1 MRWKTLLLLLLLSA
15 VTLLSQ
21 STAVQAKELT
31 ADGDPAPDTDGLE
44 DGGSIDTAVDS
55 DHDQPAAAETDIEQE
70 DEQENEEDPSEG
82 DAAGD
87 QDGQDQIDV
96 ETDGEAGAGEAK
108 KGRYYMYDDFMSGLD
123 LADNNYN
130 WEDPMNRVQP
140 KEPPSHSIAGGYT
153 INPTRLAQI
162 RRNFLYPFYDRGGPE
177 DTGDLQRDIHASMPQ
192 VHKNFNF
199 QLPFFG
205 FRFNYTRV
213 SMNGFLEFS
222 DPPEHYTYPLSFPI
236 KDWPR
241 RNDPSFIGIFFSK
254 CRIGRIYQTDFDQ
267 RSPGVYFRM
276 ERDLMTR
283 TDRPGVEMRERVM
296 WDIRE
301 GVVGSDTFVPKH
313 VIITTWKNMSF
324 AGGIDNSLF
333 RTNSFQMVL
342 ATDEVYTYAI
352 FNYAEI
358 NWSSHTEAGG
368 DTTGGEG
375 GVPAYIGFNAGN
387 GTQAYEYKPYS
398 QASVLRDLTGR
409 GWANGFPGRHIFRID
424 ERIMLGTC
432 NKDIDASHLPLVFAP
447 ESGNMLGGTVVNITG
462 PCFTREDRVACRFD
476 TEEVVGTVVD
486 TNRAICI
493 QPFLKA
499 QGYIRFEI
507 SIGTDRFK
515 WRGRYFVETPATAT
529 DRIFFETD
537 DVHRRA
543 PSEIRIT
550 WNRFNLTTNLNANV
564 QISLWGYRE
573 ATIRPEL
580 EFIDML
586 ETQLTNTGVYTIVP
600 ANYRNRDNTRTVDMQ
615 FGFIQ
620 INLTNP
626 EQYNNLRIS
635 PVLWSKPIPLGW
647 YFGPQWQRIHGR
659 NWPRALCE
667 NWLRTDRFLRNFAH
681 ELPICP
687 CTLEHALL
695 DKGRFLPDPDCD
707 RDANPTCLQHRGA
720 IHCVR
725 SGQPTVQGSEQQ
737 CCYDRNG
744 LLMLSYDQM
753 WGSRPRR
760 NHNIGQIPW
769 NEANKVPTL
778 STWFH
783 DVRPYYSCCMWQDEQ
798 AVGCETFRFER
809 RPSQDCIAYQ
819 PPGVAGIFG
828 DPHVV
833 TFDGLQ
839 YTFNGMGEF
848 VLLRGNNGR
857 ERIDVQGRFEQV
869 ARNLHGPVMATQLT
883 SVVARGNTS
892 TIIEVRLR
900 PREAQWRYR
909 LDVFADQRR
918 IYFDRQS
925 LKFQHFHGVT
935 VYTPTYILNQSEVVI
950 MFSSGV
956 GVEVVE
962 NNGFMT
968 ARVYTPWSFINKTR
982 GLFGNWS
989 WDMADDLTTPGGAII
1004 TPNVNNF
1011 QNVHEQFGMFWMLS
1025 DREVEGVGQALFTR
1039 EFGRTSSYFA
1049 NASFVPNFIREPS
1062 LFLPP
1067 NRTQD
1072 VQRAEELCGESYQCR
1087 FDYGMSLSREMA
1099 HFTKNYHASI
1109 VNIQTVNDKRVI
1121 SCGILETPRF
1131 GRKSNFLFTPGA
1143 RVSFECNE
1151 GFFLIGD
1158 SRRVCME
1165 NGQWDVP
1172 EYGYTECLRGVFY
1185 SRRTAWIA
1193 IGIVIAV
1200 IIPLMLCIVCGV
1212 YCLRKRK
1219 RKEDPDWR
1227 LPLPSRSG
1235 SRATL
1240 RKGEDNSSEYD
1251 ENTIRKTNLYDGSYR
1266 THEPLEGKPDVQ
1278 FPSKKMDL
1286 DEEDLTSSEG
1296 GRRSQ
1301 RLQQQQQ
1308 QQAGLFSE
1316 GDEDGDDDDGK
1327 GYPPP
1332 PPPVTGVGQQQQQQQ
1347 QQGRR
1352 QLQLG
1357 SGTGSPI
1364 ETYGAYSPTFSD
1376 IDRASSFATEDN
1388 SPVNQRRPQQQDQQN
1403 GNLSPLPNTSRN
1415 YYAGQPGSQTQ
1426 PLVQNTGLP
1435 SRMDS
1440 RSTEV

>member
-1 MRWKTLLLLLLLSA
+1 MRWKLLLLLFCAVSLISLS
-15 VTLLSQ
+15 TS
-21 STAVQAKELT
+21 
-31 ADGDPAPDTDGLE
+31 
-44 DGGSIDTAVDS
+44 
-55 DHDQPAAAETDIEQE
+55 AAAEEHEQE
-70 DEQENEEDPSEG
+70 QDDATDDDYDAVAAENEEQTEPEEQTDPSDEPE
-82 DAAGD
+82 DTD
-87 QDGQDQIDV
+87 QKTNEDVIDV
-96 ETDGEAGAGEAK
+96 DTDAVDEGKDK
-108 KGRYYMYDDFMSGLD
+108 KGRYYNYADFLSELDMSD
-123 LADNNYN
+123 SNYN

-140 KEPPSHSIAGGYT
+140 KEPPTHSIDGGYI

-236 KDWPR
+236 KDWPQ

-267 RSPGVYFRM
+267 RAPGVYFRM

-283 TDRPGVEMRERVM
+283 TDRAGVEMRERVM

-324 AGGIDNSLF
+324 AGGIDNSLY

-462 PCFTREDRVACRFD
+462 PCFTREDRIACRFD

-537 DVHRRA
+537 DVHRRN
-543 PSEIRIT
+543 PNEIRIT

-580 EFIDML
+580 EFIDMI
-586 ETQLTNTGVYTIVP
+586 ETQLTNTGAYTIIP
-600 ANYRNRDNTRTVDMQ
+600 ANYRMRDNPRTVDMQ

-635 PVLWSKPIPLGW
+635 PILWSKPIPLGW
-647 YFGPQWQRIHGR
+647 YFGPQWERIHGR
-659 NWPRALCE
+659 NWPRALCD

-687 CTLEHALL
+687 CTLEHALH

-707 RDANPTCLQHRGA
+707 RDSNPTCLQHRGA

-737 CCYDRNG
+737 CCYDRNSY
-744 LLMLSYDQM
+744 LMLSYDQM

-778 STWFH
+778 SSWFH

-819 PPGVAGIFG
+819 SPGVAGVFG
-828 DPHVV
+828 DPHIV

-869 ARNLHGPVMATQLT
+869 ARNIHGPVMATQLT
-883 SVVARGNTS
+883 SIAARGNTS

-989 WDMADDLTTPGGAII
+989 WDMQDDLVTPGGAII
-1004 TPNVNNF
+1004 TPNINNF
-1011 QNVHEQFGMFWMLS
+1011 QNVHEQFGLQWMLS
-1025 DREVEGVGQALFTR
+1025 DREVENIGQALFTR

-1049 NASFVPNFIREPS
+1049 NASFIPNFVREPAN
-1062 LFLPP
+1062 FLPP
-1067 NRTQD
+1067 NRSQD
-1072 VQRAEELCGESYQCR
+1072 VIRAEELCGESYQCR
-1087 FDYGMSLSREMA
+1087 YDFGMSLSREMA
-1099 HFTKNYHASI
+1099 HFTKNYHASVI
-1109 VNIQTVNDKRVI
+1109 NIQAVNEKRVV

-1158 SRRVCME
+1158 SRRICME

-1172 EYGYTECLRGVFY
+1172 EHGYTECLRGVFY

-1200 IIPLMLCIVCGV
+1200 IIPLLLCIVCGV

-1240 RKGEDNSSEYD
+1240 RKGDDSEFDDTTIKKTLRYD
-1251 ENTIRKTNLYDGSYR
+1251 ATYR
-1266 THEPLEGKPDVQ
+1266 TNEPLEGKPNIQ
-1278 FPSKKMDL
+1278 FEPKKMDL
-1286 DEEDLTSSEG
+1286 DEEDITSSEG
-1296 GRRSQ
+1296 GEYSARVARDIEYKNLADHKQLGRRSQ
-1301 RLQQQQQ
+1301 RGVGGL
-1308 QQAGLFSE
+1308 QQAGLFSGE
-1316 GDEDGDDDDGK
+1316 EEEDDDDPK

-1332 PPPVTGVGQQQQQQQ
+1332 PPPMSQQQQQQQ
-1347 QQGRR
+1347 QQQQRSM
-1352 QLQLG
+1352 QPE
-1357 SGTGSPI
+1357 SPTQ
-1364 ETYGAYSPTFSD
+1364 TYGAYSPTFSD
-1376 IDRASSFATEDN
+1376 IDQVSSFATEDN
-1388 SPVNQRRPQQQDQQN
+1388 SPLNQRRPQN
-1403 GNLSPLPNTSRN
+1403 GNMSPMPNTSRS
-1415 YYAGQPGSQTQ
+1415 YYTGEQGQTQ
-1426 PLVQNTGLP
+1426 PLVQNVGLP
-1435 SRMDS
+1435 NRMDS

>member
-1 MRWKTLLLLLLLSA
+1 MRWKLLLLLFCAVSLISLS
-15 VTLLSQ
+15 TS
-21 STAVQAKELT
+21 
-31 ADGDPAPDTDGLE
+31 
-44 DGGSIDTAVDS
+44 
-55 DHDQPAAAETDIEQE
+55 AAAEEHEQE
-70 DEQENEEDPSEG
+70 QDDATDDDYDAVAAENEEQTEPEEQTDPSDEPE
-82 DAAGD
+82 DTD
-87 QDGQDQIDV
+87 QKTNEDVIDV
-96 ETDGEAGAGEAK
+96 DTDAVDEGKDK
-108 KGRYYMYDDFMSGLD
+108 KGRYYNYADFLSELDMSD
-123 LADNNYN
+123 SNYN

-140 KEPPSHSIAGGYT
+140 KEPPTHSIDGGYI

-236 KDWPR
+236 KDWPQ

-267 RSPGVYFRM
+267 RAPGVYFRM

-283 TDRPGVEMRERVM
+283 TDRAGVEMRERVM

-324 AGGIDNSLF
+324 AGGIDNSLY

-462 PCFTREDRVACRFD
+462 PCFTREDRIACRFD

-537 DVHRRA
+537 DVHRRN
-543 PSEIRIT
+543 PNEIRIT

-580 EFIDML
+580 EFIDMI
-586 ETQLTNTGVYTIVP
+586 ETQLTNTGAYTIIP
-600 ANYRNRDNTRTVDMQ
+600 ANYRMRDNPRTW
-615 FGFIQ
+615 
-620 INLTNP
+620 
-626 EQYNNLRIS
+626 E
-635 PVLWSKPIPLGW
+635 
-647 YFGPQWQRIHGR
+647 RIHGR
-659 NWPRALCE
+659 NWPRALCD

-687 CTLEHALL
+687 CTLEHALH

-707 RDANPTCLQHRGA
+707 RDSNPTCLQHRGA

-737 CCYDRNG
+737 CCYDRNSY
-744 LLMLSYDQM
+744 LMLSYDQM

-778 STWFH
+778 SSWFH

-819 PPGVAGIFG
+819 SPGVAGVFG
-828 DPHVV
+828 DPHIV

-869 ARNLHGPVMATQLT
+869 ARNIHGPVMATQLT
-883 SVVARGNTS
+883 SIAARGNTS

-989 WDMADDLTTPGGAII
+989 WDMQDDL
-1004 TPNVNNF
+1004 
-1011 QNVHEQFGMFWMLS
+1011 
-1025 DREVEGVGQALFTR
+1025 VENIGQALFTR

-1049 NASFVPNFIREPS
+1049 NASFIPNFVREPAN
-1062 LFLPP
+1062 FLPP
-1067 NRTQD
+1067 NRSQD
-1072 VQRAEELCGESYQCR
+1072 VIRAEELCGESYQCR
-1087 FDYGMSLSREMA
+1087 YDFGMSLSREMA
-1099 HFTKNYHASI
+1099 HFTKNYHASVI
-1109 VNIQTVNDKRVI
+1109 NIQTVNEKRVV

-1158 SRRVCME
+1158 SRRICME

-1172 EYGYTECLRGVFY
+1172 EHGYTECLRGVFY

-1200 IIPLMLCIVCGV
+1200 IIPLLLCIVCGV

-1240 RKGEDNSSEYD
+1240 RKGDDSEFDDTTIKKTLRYD
-1251 ENTIRKTNLYDGSYR
+1251 ATYR
-1266 THEPLEGKPDVQ
+1266 TNEPLEGKPNIQ
-1278 FPSKKMDL
+1278 FEPKKMDL
-1286 DEEDLTSSEG
+1286 DEEDITSSEG
-1296 GRRSQ
+1296 GEYSARVARDIEYKNLADHKQLGRRSQ
-1301 RLQQQQQ
+1301 RGVGGL
-1308 QQAGLFSE
+1308 QQAGMFSGE
-1316 GDEDGDDDDGK
+1316 EEEDDDDPK

-1332 PPPVTGVGQQQQQQQ
+1332 PPPMSQQQQQQQ
-1347 QQGRR
+1347 QQQRSM
-1352 QLQLG
+1352 QPE
-1357 SGTGSPI
+1357 SPTQ
-1364 ETYGAYSPTFSD
+1364 TYGAYSPTFSD
-1376 IDRASSFATEDN
+1376 IDQVSSFATEDN
-1388 SPVNQRRPQQQDQQN
+1388 SPLNQRRPQN
-1403 GNLSPLPNTSRN
+1403 GNLSPMPNTSRS
-1415 YYAGQPGSQTQ
+1415 YYTGEQGQTQ
-1426 PLVQNTGLP
+1426 PLVQNVGLP
-1435 SRMDS
+1435 NRMDS

>member
-1 MRWKTLLLLLLLSA
+1 MRWQLLLLLFCTVA
-15 VTLLSQ
+15 VLERTI
-21 STAVQAKELT
+21 VVK
-31 ADGDPAPDTDGLE
+31 ADDADVTDDGETIHSSGSGKLE
-44 DGGSIDTAVDS
+44 DE
-55 DHDQPAAAETDIEQE
+55 ETETETVSEIE
-70 DEQENEEDPSEG
+70 
-82 DAAGD
+82 
-87 QDGQDQIDV
+87 
-96 ETDGEAGAGEAK
+96 DGEATDQSESEDTKVDEDAVEVDPNANARSDGDK
-108 KGRYYMYDDFMSGLD
+108 PVGRRGKYYNYDDFLSNLD
-123 LADNNYN
+123 SFDPNYDWSN
-130 WEDPMNRVQP
+130 PINREQP
-140 KEPPSHSIAGGYT
+140 KDPPNFHTDGSAYT
-153 INPTRLAQI
+153 ITPARLAEI
-162 RRNFLYPFYDRGGPE
+162 RRNFLYPFYDQGGPE
-177 DTGDLQRDIHASMPQ
+177 NIGDYQRDIHDSISQ

-205 FRFNYTRV
+205 FRFNYTRI
-213 SMNGFLEFS
+213 SKNGFLEFS

-254 CRIGRIYQTDFDQ
+254 CRIGRIYDTDIDQ
-267 RSPGVYFRM
+267 RVPGVYFRM
-276 ERDLMTR
+276 ERDLQTR

-296 WDIRE
+296 WDIRQ
-301 GVVGSDTFVPKH
+301 GVVGSDTFIPKH
-313 VIITTWKNMSF
+313 VIITTWKNLTF
-324 AGGIDNSLF
+324 AGGIDNSLY
-333 RTNSFQMVL
+333 RTNTFQMVL

-352 FNYAEI
+352 FNYAII

-409 GWANGFPGRHIFRID
+409 GWANNFPGRHIFRID

-432 NKDIDASHLPLVFAP
+432 NKDIDAAHLPLVFAP

-462 PCFTREDRVACRFD
+462 PCFMPNDRVACRFD

-507 SIGTDRFK
+507 SIGTERFK

-537 DVHRRA
+537 DVHRRN

-550 WNRFNLTTNLNANV
+550 WNRYNLTTNLNANI

-580 EFIDML
+580 EYIDMI
-586 ETQLTNTGVYTIVP
+586 EPQLTNTGAYTIAP
-600 ANYRNRDNTRTVDMQ
+600 ANYRLRDNPRNVDMQ

-620 INLTNP
+620 INLTTP
-626 EQYNNLRIS
+626 EQFNGLSIS

-647 YFGPQWQRIHGR
+647 YFGPQWERIHGR
-659 NWPRALCE
+659 NWPRALCD
-667 NWLRTDRFLRNFAH
+667 NWLMSDRFLRNFAN
-681 ELPICP
+681 ELPLCP
-687 CTLEHALL
+687 CTLEHAIY
-695 DKGRFLPDPDCD
+695 DKGRFLPDTECD
-707 RDANPTCLQHRGA
+707 RDANPTCLHHRGA

-725 SGQPTVQGSEQQ
+725 TGQPSVQGSEQQ

-760 NHNIGQIPW
+760 NHNVGQMPW

-819 PPGVAGIFG
+819 SPAVGAVFG
-828 DPHVV
+828 DPHIV

-869 ARNLHGPVMATQLT
+869 PRNIHGPVMATHLT
-883 SVVARGNTS
+883 SIAARGNTS

-982 GLFGNWS
+982 GLLGYWS
-989 WDMADDLTTPGGAII
+989 WNMIDDLVRPDDTVV
-1004 TPNVNNF
+1004 TPNLNNF
-1011 QNVHEQFGMFWMLS
+1011 EDVHRNFAMHWMLA
-1025 DREVEGVGQALFTR
+1025 DREIEGVGQALFTR

-1049 NASFVPNFIREPS
+1049 NVSFTPEFRREPRE
-1062 LFLPP
+1062 FLPP
-1067 NRTQD
+1067 NRTND
-1072 VQRAEELCGESYQCR
+1072 IERATELCGESYQCR
-1087 FDYGMSLSREMA
+1087 YDYGMTLSREMA
-1099 HFTKNYHASI
+1099 HFTKNYHSSAI
-1109 VNIQTVNDKRVI
+1109 NIQTTNNERTI

-1131 GRKSNFLFTPGA
+1131 GRKSNFIFTPGA

-1151 GFFLIGD
+1151 GFVLIGD
-1158 SRRVCME
+1158 SRRVCLE
-1165 NGQWDVP
+1165 NGQWDIP
-1172 EYGYTECLRGVFY
+1172 DYGYTECLRAVFY
-1185 SRRTAWIA
+1185 TRRTAWITT
-1193 IGIVIAV
+1193 GIVIAV
-1200 IIPLMLCIVCGV
+1200 MLPLIMCIVCGV
-1212 YCLRKRK
+1212 YCIRKRK
-1219 RKEDPDWR
+1219 LKEDPNWR
-1227 LPLPSRSG
+1227 MPIPSRSA
-1235 SRATL
+1235 SRTTL
-1240 RKGEDNSSEYD
+1240 RNLNGSDLD
-1251 ENTIRKTNLYDGSYR
+1251 DNTIKKVRRYDATYN
-1266 THEPLEGKPDVQ
+1266 THEPLAGKPDIK
-1278 FPSKKMDL
+1278 FEPKKMDL
-1286 DEEDLTSSEG
+1286 DEEDITSSEG
-1296 GRRSQ
+1296 GRR
-1301 RLQQQQQ
+1301 RLT
-1308 QQAGLFSE
+1308 AGPENGPFNE
-1316 GDEDGDDDDGK
+1316 DEENN
-1327 GYPPP
+1327 YPPP
-1332 PPPVTGVGQQQQQQQ
+1332 PVD
-1347 QQGRR
+1347 
-1352 QLQLG
+1352 
-1357 SGTGSPI
+1357 SPTQ
-1364 ETYGAYSPTFSD
+1364 EYGAYSPTFSG
-1376 IDRASSFATEDN
+1376 IDRNSSFATDEA
-1388 SPVNQRRPQQQDQQN
+1388 SPVHQRRPQ
-1403 GNLSPLPNTSRN
+1403 GFP
-1415 YYAGQPGSQTQ
+1415 TQ
-1426 PLVQNTGLP
+1426 PANSTFFGNRPINQNVGIPGKL
-1435 SRMDS
+1435 DS
-1440 RSTEV
+1440 RSTDV

>member
-1 MRWKTLLLLLLLSA
+1 MRWKLLLLLFCAVSLISLS
-15 VTLLSQ
+15 TS
-21 STAVQAKELT
+21 
-31 ADGDPAPDTDGLE
+31 
-44 DGGSIDTAVDS
+44 
-55 DHDQPAAAETDIEQE
+55 AAAEEHEQE
-70 DEQENEEDPSEG
+70 QDDATDDDYDAVAAENEEQTEPEEQTDPSDEPE
-82 DAAGD
+82 DTD
-87 QDGQDQIDV
+87 QKTNEDVIDV
-96 ETDGEAGAGEAK
+96 DTDAVDEGKDK
-108 KGRYYMYDDFMSGLD
+108 KGRYYNYADFLSELDMSD
-123 LADNNYN
+123 SNYN

-140 KEPPSHSIAGGYT
+140 KEPPTHSIDGGYI

-236 KDWPR
+236 KDWPQ

-267 RSPGVYFRM
+267 RAPGVYFRM

-283 TDRPGVEMRERVM
+283 TDRAGVEMRERVM

-324 AGGIDNSLF
+324 AGGIDNSLY

-462 PCFTREDRVACRFD
+462 PCFTREDRIACRFD

-537 DVHRRA
+537 DVHRRN
-543 PSEIRIT
+543 PNEIRIT

-580 EFIDML
+580 EFIDMI
-586 ETQLTNTGVYTIVP
+586 ETQLTNTGAYTIIP
-600 ANYRNRDNTRTVDMQ
+600 ANYRMRDNPRTVDMQ

-635 PVLWSKPIPLGW
+635 PILWSKPIPLGW
-647 YFGPQWQRIHGR
+647 YFGPQWERIHGR
-659 NWPRALCE
+659 NWPRALCD

-687 CTLEHALL
+687 CTLEHALH

-707 RDANPTCLQHRGA
+707 RDSNPTCLQHRGA

-737 CCYDRNG
+737 CCYDRNSY
-744 LLMLSYDQM
+744 LMLSYDQM

-778 STWFH
+778 SSWFH

-819 PPGVAGIFG
+819 SPGVAGVFG
-828 DPHVV
+828 DPHIV

-869 ARNLHGPVMATQLT
+869 ARNIHGPVMATQLT
-883 SVVARGNTS
+883 SIAARGNTS

-989 WDMADDLTTPGGAII
+989 WDMQDDLVTPGGAII
-1004 TPNVNNF
+1004 TPNINNF
-1011 QNVHEQFGMFWMLS
+1011 QNVHEQFGLQWMLS
-1025 DREVEGVGQALFTR
+1025 DREVENIGQALFTR

-1049 NASFVPNFIREPS
+1049 NASFIPNFVREPAN
-1062 LFLPP
+1062 FLPP
-1067 NRTQD
+1067 NRSQD
-1072 VQRAEELCGESYQCR
+1072 VIRAEELCGESYQCR
-1087 FDYGMSLSREMA
+1087 YDFGMSLSREMA
-1099 HFTKNYHASI
+1099 HFTKNYHASVI
-1109 VNIQTVNDKRVI
+1109 NIQTVNEKRVV

-1158 SRRVCME
+1158 SRRICME

-1172 EYGYTECLRGVFY
+1172 EHGYTECLRGVFY

-1200 IIPLMLCIVCGV
+1200 IIPLLLCIVCGV

-1240 RKGEDNSSEYD
+1240 RKGDDSEFDDTTIKKTLRYD
-1251 ENTIRKTNLYDGSYR
+1251 ATYR
-1266 THEPLEGKPDVQ
+1266 TNEPLEGKPNIQ
-1278 FPSKKMDL
+1278 FEPKKMDL
-1286 DEEDLTSSEG
+1286 DEEDITSSEG
-1296 GRRSQ
+1296 GEYSARVARDIEYKNLADHKQLGRRSQ
-1301 RLQQQQQ
+1301 RGVGGL
-1308 QQAGLFSE
+1308 QQAGMFSGE
-1316 GDEDGDDDDGK
+1316 EEEDDDDPK

-1332 PPPVTGVGQQQQQQQ
+1332 PPPMSQQQQQQQ
-1347 QQGRR
+1347 QQQRSM
-1352 QLQLG
+1352 QPE
-1357 SGTGSPI
+1357 SPTQ
-1364 ETYGAYSPTFSD
+1364 TYGAYSPTFSD
-1376 IDRASSFATEDN
+1376 IDQVSSFATEDN
-1388 SPVNQRRPQQQDQQN
+1388 SPLNQRRPQN
-1403 GNLSPLPNTSRN
+1403 GNLSPMPNTSRS
-1415 YYAGQPGSQTQ
+1415 YYTGEQGQTQ
-1426 PLVQNTGLP
+1426 PLVQNVGLP
-1435 SRMDS
+1435 NRMDS

>member
-1 MRWKTLLLLLLLSA
+1 MHWKVLLLLFCAVALLDRTIP
-15 VTLLSQ
+15 VR
-21 STAVQAKELT
+21 
-31 ADGDPAPDTDGLE
+31 ADGEDDDVIADDVTEEPSEDQDAEEVAMNGDDGEEAREGDDE
-44 DGGSIDTAVDS
+44 DLAALARVDEDAVEVDS
-55 DHDQPAAAETDIEQE
+55 SATASEK
-70 DEQENEEDPSEG
+70 PSG
-82 DAAGD
+82 
-87 QDGQDQIDV
+87 
-96 ETDGEAGAGEAK
+96 K
-108 KGRYYMYDDFMSGLD
+108 KGKYYNYDDFLSNLD
-123 LADNNYN
+123 TYDPNYDWN
-130 WEDPMNRVQP
+130 DPMQRTQP
-140 KEPPSHSIAGGYT
+140 NIPPNFQNDSTAYT
-153 INPTRLAQI
+153 ITPARLAEL
-162 RRNFLYPFYDRGGPE
+162 RRQFLYPFYDRGGPE
-177 DTGDLQRDIHASMPQ
+177 DIGDLQRDIHASMPQ

-222 DPPEHYTYPLSFPI
+222 DPPEHYTYPLNFPI

-254 CRIGRIYQTDFDQ
+254 CRIGRIYDTDIDQ

-276 ERDLMTR
+276 ERDLQTR
-283 TDRPGVEMRERVM
+283 TDRLGVEMRERVM

-313 VIITTWKNMSF
+313 VIVTTWKNMSF

-352 FNYAEI
+352 FNYVII

-409 GWANGFPGRHIFRID
+409 GWANGFPGRHIFRLD

-432 NKDIDASHLPLVFAP
+432 NKDIDAAHLPLVFAP
-447 ESGNMLGGTVVNITG
+447 ESGNMLGGTIVNITG
-462 PCFTREDRVACRFD
+462 PCFEPTDRVACRFD
-476 TEEVVGTVVD
+476 TEEVIGTYVD
-486 TNRAICI
+486 RNRVICV

-507 SIGTDRFK
+507 SVGVERFK
-515 WRGRYFVETPATAT
+515 WKGRYFVETPQTAT

-537 DVHRRA
+537 DVHRRN

-550 WNRFNLTTNLNANV
+550 WNRFNLTTNLNANI

-580 EFIDML
+580 EYIDMI
-586 ETQLTNTGVYTIVP
+586 EPQLTNTGVYTISP
-600 ANYRNRDNTRTVDMQ
+600 ANFRLRDNPRTVDMQ
-615 FGFIQ
+615 FGFLQ
-620 INLTNP
+620 INLTDPLQANR
-626 EQYNNLRIS
+626 LGIS
-635 PVLWSKPIPLGW
+635 PILWSKPIPLGW
-647 YFGPQWQRIHGR
+647 YFGPQWERIHGR
-659 NWPRALCE
+659 NWPRALCD

-681 ELPICP
+681 ELSLCP

-695 DKGRFLPDPDCD
+695 DKGRYLPDTDCD
-707 RDANPTCLQHRGA
+707 RDSNPTCLQHRGA

-725 SGQPTVQGSEQQ
+725 SGQPSAQGSEQQ

-744 LLMLSYDQM
+744 YLMLSYDQM

-760 NHNIGQIPW
+760 NHNIGQMPW

-819 PPGVAGIFG
+819 SPAVGAVFG
-828 DPHVV
+828 DPHIV

-848 VLLRGNNGR
+848 VLLRGNNGQ

-869 ARNLHGPVMATQLT
+869 ARNIHGPVMATQLT

-892 TIIEVRLR
+892 TVVEVRLR
-900 PREAQWRYR
+900 PRDAQWRYR
-909 LDVFADQRR
+909 LDVFADDRR

-968 ARVYTPWSFINKTR
+968 ARVYTPWSFINKTM

-989 WDMADDLTTPGGAII
+989 WNRADDLVTPGGAIV
-1004 TPNVNNF
+1004 TPNLNNF
-1011 QNVHEQFGMFWMLS
+1011 ETIHRQFAMHWMLS
-1025 DREVEGVGQALFTR
+1025 DRQQEGVGRALFTR
-1039 EFGRTSSYFA
+1039 EFGRTSSFFA
-1049 NASFVPNFIREPS
+1049 NESFVPEFRAEPS
-1062 LFLPP
+1062 MFLPP
-1067 NRTQD
+1067 NRSHD

-1087 FDYGMSLSREMA
+1087 YDFGMTLHREMA
-1099 HFTKNYHASI
+1099 HFTKNYHASAI
-1109 VNIQTVNDKRVI
+1109 NIQTINSERVI

-1131 GRKSNFLFTPGA
+1131 GRKSNFQFTPGA

-1158 SRRVCME
+1158 SRRICRE

-1172 EYGYTECLRGVFY
+1172 EYGFTECLRKVFFT
-1185 SRRTAWIA
+1185 RRMAWITT
-1193 IGIVIAV
+1193 GIVLAV
-1200 IIPLMLCIVCGV
+1200 MLPLIMCIVCGV
-1212 YCLRKRK
+1212 YCFRKRK
-1219 RKEDPDWR
+1219 LKEDPDWR
-1227 LPLPSRSG
+1227 MPLPSRSA
-1235 SRATL
+1235 SRTTL
-1240 RKGEDNSSEYD
+1240 RNLNGEGSEYEDNTIKKVRRYD
-1251 ENTIRKTNLYDGSYR
+1251 ASYN
-1266 THEPLEGKPDVQ
+1266 THEPLAGKPDIQ
-1278 FPSKKMDL
+1278 FEPKKMDL
-1286 DEEDLTSSEG
+1286 DEEDITSSEG
-1296 GRRSQ
+1296 GRRRMMDNDGTGES
-1301 RLQQQQQ
+1301 RG
-1308 QQAGLFSE
+1308 AGPSMFSE
-1316 GDEDGDDDDGK
+1316 DEDNT
-1327 GYPPP
+1327 YPPP
-1332 PPPVTGVGQQQQQQQ
+1332 PTE
-1347 QQGRR
+1347 
-1352 QLQLG
+1352 
-1357 SGTGSPI
+1357 SP
-1364 ETYGAYSPTFSD
+1364 TAAYGAYSPTFSG
-1376 IDRASSFATEDN
+1376 IDRNSSFATEDA
-1388 SPVNQRRPQQQDQQN
+1388 SPVNVRRPAPFPPSTFGTGGDPN
-1403 GNLSPLPNTSRN
+1403 G
-1415 YYAGQPGSQTQ
+1415 GQP
-1426 PLVQNTGLP
+1426 LNQNVGLP
-1435 SRMDS
+1435 ARMDS